1 MSIIAQIKKG
11 DQEAFAELIE
21 EYKLPIY
28 KTAKAILKDED
39 DVCDAIQ
46 DTALSIY
53 KNIANLKN
61 EKYFKTWVI
70 RITINKCYD
79 IITKNRLNSEKIEKV
94 KFYDEEVHNSFD
106 KNVILKT
113 DLDTALN
120 SLDEDLRVT
129 TVLYYYNDLSI
140 SEISDILNIPKGT
153 VKSRVFRAREKLYE
167 ILSKEEVNAD
177 EQEGHVY

>member
-1 MSIIAQIKKG
+1 MSIITQIKNG
-11 DQEAFAELIE
+11 DEQAFAELIE
-21 EYKLPIY
+21 QYKLPIY
-28 KTAKAILKDED
+28 KTAKSILKDED

-53 KNIANLKN
+53 KNIPNLKN
-61 EKYFKTWVI
+61 EEYFKTWVI

-79 IITKNRLNSEKIEKV
+79 ILKKHKLNNEKMLRAQEDVSEL
-94 KFYDEEVHNSFD
+94 HTNFD
-106 KNVILKT
+106 NNVILQT
-113 DLDTALN
+113 DLQTTLE
-120 SLDEDLRVT
+120 LLEEDLKIV

-167 ILSKEEVNAD
+167 ILSKEEVNTI
-177 EQEGHVY
+177 E

>member
-1 MSIIAQIKKG
+1 MSIITQIKNG
-11 DQEAFAELIE
+11 DEQAFAELIE
-21 EYKLPIY
+21 QYKLPIY
-28 KTAKAILKDED
+28 KTAKSILKDED

-53 KNIANLKN
+53 KNIPNLKN
-61 EKYFKTWVI
+61 EEYFKTWVI

-79 IITKNRLNSEKIEKV
+79 ILKKHKLNNEKMLKAQEDVSEL
-94 KFYDEEVHNSFD
+94 HTNFD
-106 KNVILKT
+106 NNVILQT
-113 DLDTALN
+113 DLQTTMELLEEN
-120 SLDEDLRVT
+120 LRTV

-167 ILSKEEVNAD
+167 ILSKEEVD
-177 EQEGHVY
+177 TIE

>member
-1 MSIIAQIKKG
+1 MSIITQIKNG
-11 DQEAFAELIE
+11 DEQAFAELIE
-21 EYKLPIY
+21 QYKLPIY
-28 KTAKAILKDED
+28 KTAKSILKDED

-53 KNIANLKN
+53 KNIPNLKN
-61 EKYFKTWVI
+61 EEYFKTWVI

-79 IITKNRLNSEKIEKV
+79 ILKKLKLNNEKMLKAQEDVSEL
-94 KFYDEEVHNSFD
+94 HTNFD
-106 KNVILKT
+106 NNVILQT
-113 DLDTALN
+113 DLQTTLE
-120 SLDEDLRVT
+120 LLEEDLKIV

-167 ILSKEEVNAD
+167 ILSKEEVD
-177 EQEGHVY
+177 TIE

>member
-1 MSIIAQIKKG
+1 MSIITQIKNG
-11 DQEAFAELIE
+11 DEQAFAELIE
-21 EYKLPIY
+21 QYKLPIY
-28 KTAKAILKDED
+28 KTAKSILKDED

-53 KNIANLKN
+53 KNIPNLKN
-61 EKYFKTWVI
+61 EEYFKTWVI

-79 IITKNRLNSEKIEKV
+79 ILKKHKLNNEKMLKAQEDVSEL
-94 KFYDEEVHNSFD
+94 HTNFD
-106 KNVILKT
+106 NNVILQT
-113 DLDTALN
+113 DLQTTLELLEEN
-120 SLDEDLRVT
+120 LRTV

-167 ILSKEEVNAD
+167 ILSKEEVD
-177 EQEGHVY
+177 TIE

>member
-1 MSIIAQIKKG
+1 MSIITQIKNG
-11 DQEAFAELIE
+11 DEQAFAELIE
-21 EYKLPIY
+21 QYKLPIY
-28 KTAKAILKDED
+28 KTAKSILKDED

-53 KNIANLKN
+53 KNIPNLKN
-61 EKYFKTWVI
+61 EEYFKTWVI

-79 IITKNRLNSEKIEKV
+79 ILKKHKLNNEKMLKTQEDVSEL
-94 KFYDEEVHNSFD
+94 HTNFD
-106 KNVILKT
+106 NNVILQT
-113 DLDTALN
+113 DLQTTLE
-120 SLDEDLRVT
+120 LLEEDLKIV

-167 ILSKEEVNAD
+167 ILSKEEVD
-177 EQEGHVY
+177 TIE

>member
-1 MSIIAQIKKG
+1 MSIITQIKNG
-11 DQEAFAELIE
+11 DEQAFAELIE
-21 EYKLPIY
+21 QYKLPIY
-28 KTAKAILKDED
+28 KTAKSILKDED

-53 KNIANLKN
+53 KNIPNLKN
-61 EKYFKTWVI
+61 EEYFKTWVI

-79 IITKNRLNSEKIEKV
+79 ILKKHKLNNEKMLKAQEDVSEL
-94 KFYDEEVHNSFD
+94 HTNFD
-106 KNVILKT
+106 NNVILQT
-113 DLDTALN
+113 DLQRTLE
-120 SLDEDLRVT
+120 LLEEDLKIV

-167 ILSKEEVNAD
+167 ILSKEEVD
-177 EQEGHVY
+177 TIE

>member
-1 MSIIAQIKKG
+1 MSIITRIKNG
-11 DQEAFAELIE
+11 DEQAFAELIE
-21 EYKLPIY
+21 QYKLPIY
-28 KTAKAILKDED
+28 KTAKSILKDED

-53 KNIANLKN
+53 KNIPNLKN
-61 EKYFKTWVI
+61 EEYFKTWVI

-79 IITKNRLNSEKIEKV
+79 ILKKHKLNNEKMLKAQEDVSEL
-94 KFYDEEVHNSFD
+94 HTNFD
-106 KNVILKT
+106 NNVILQT
-113 DLDTALN
+113 DLQRTLE
-120 SLDEDLRVT
+120 LLEEDLKIV

-167 ILSKEEVNAD
+167 ILSKEEVD
-177 EQEGHVY
+177 TIE

>member
-11 DQEAFAELIE
+11 DQEAFEELIE

-53 KNIANLKN
+53 KNINNLKN

-79 IITKNRLNSEKIEKV
+79 IISKHKLNNEKIEKMQSDV
-94 KFYDEEVHNSFD
+94 SEVQSSFD
-106 KNVILKT
+106 SNIIAKT
-113 DLDTALN
+113 DLERAMNL
-120 SLDEDLRVT
+120 LEEDLKLI
-129 TVLYYYNDLSI
+129 TVLYYYNDMS
-140 SEISDILNIPKGT
+140 ISDISEVINIPKGT
-153 VKSRVFRAREKLYE
+153 VKSRIFRAREKLYH
-167 ILSKEEVNAD
+167 ILNEEEVDAI
-177 EQEGHVY
+177 E

>member
-1 MSIIAQIKKG
+1 MSIITQIKNG
-11 DQEAFAELIE
+11 DEQAFAELIE
-21 EYKLPIY
+21 QYKLPIY
-28 KTAKAILKDED
+28 KTAKSILKDED

-53 KNIANLKN
+53 KNIPNLKN
-61 EKYFKTWVI
+61 EEYFKTWVI

-79 IITKNRLNSEKIEKV
+79 ILKKHKLNNEKMLKAQEDVSEL
-94 KFYDEEVHNSFD
+94 HTNFD
-106 KNVILKT
+106 NNVILQT
-113 DLDTALN
+113 DLQTTLE
-120 SLDEDLRVT
+120 LLEEDLKIV

-167 ILSKEEVNAD
+167 ILSKEEED
-177 EQEGHVY
+177 TIE

>member
-1 MSIIAQIKKG
+1 MSIITQIKKG
-11 DQEAFAELIE
+11 DQQAFEELIE

-46 DTALSIY
+46 DTCLSIY
-53 KNIANLKN
+53 RNINSVKN

-79 IITKNRLNSEKIEKV
+79 IIEKCKMNDKKISMMQSNILETHVTFDNS
-94 KFYDEEVHNSFD
+94 
-106 KNVILKT
+106 VIMKT
-113 DLDTALN
+113 DLEKTLE
-120 SLDEDLRVT
+120 LLEEDLKIV

-153 VKSRVFRAREKLYE
+153 VKSRIFRAREKLYQ
-167 ILSKEEVNAD
+167 ILNKGEVDTN
-177 EQEGHVY
+177 E

>member
-1 MSIIAQIKKG
+1 MSIITQIKNG
-11 DQEAFAELIE
+11 DEQAFAELIE
-21 EYKLPIY
+21 QYKLPIY
-28 KTAKAILKDED
+28 NTAKSILKDED

-53 KNIANLKN
+53 KNIPNLKN
-61 EKYFKTWVI
+61 EEYFKTWVI

-79 IITKNRLNSEKIEKV
+79 ILKKHKLNNEKMLKAQEDVSEL
-94 KFYDEEVHNSFD
+94 HTNFD
-106 KNVILKT
+106 NNVILQT
-113 DLDTALN
+113 DLQTTLE
-120 SLDEDLRVT
+120 LLEEDLKIV

-167 ILSKEEVNAD
+167 ILSKEEVD
-177 EQEGHVY
+177 TIE

>member
-11 DQEAFAELIE
+11 DQQAFGELIE

-46 DTALSIY
+46 DTCLSVY
-53 KNIANLKN
+53 RNINSVKN

-79 IITKNRLNSEKIEKV
+79 IISKHKLNDEKIV
-94 KFYDEEVHNSFD
+94 KIQSSMLEIQSNFD
-106 KNVILKT
+106 SNVIAKT
-113 DLDTALN
+113 DLERAMDL
-120 SLDEDLRVT
+120 LEEDLKLV
-129 TVLYYYNDLSI
+129 TVLYYYNDMS
-140 SEISDILNIPKGT
+140 ISDISEVINIPKGT
-153 VKSRVFRAREKLYE
+153 VKSRIFRAREKLYQ
-167 ILSKEEVNAD
+167 ILNKGEVDTN
-177 EQEGHVY
+177 E

>member
-1 MSIIAQIKKG
+1 MSIITQIKNG
-11 DQEAFAELIE
+11 DEQAFAELIE
-21 EYKLPIY
+21 QYKLPIY
-28 KTAKAILKDED
+28 KTAKSILKDED

-53 KNIANLKN
+53 KNIQNLKN
-61 EKYFKTWVI
+61 EEYFKTWVI

-79 IITKNRLNSEKIEKV
+79 ILKKHKLNNEKMLKAQKDVAELQT
-94 KFYDEEVHNSFD
+94 NFD
-106 KNVILKT
+106 NNVILQT
-113 DLDTALN
+113 DLQTTLELLEEN
-120 SLDEDLRVT
+120 LRTV

-167 ILSKEEVNAD
+167 ILSKEEVD
-177 EQEGHVY
+177 TIE